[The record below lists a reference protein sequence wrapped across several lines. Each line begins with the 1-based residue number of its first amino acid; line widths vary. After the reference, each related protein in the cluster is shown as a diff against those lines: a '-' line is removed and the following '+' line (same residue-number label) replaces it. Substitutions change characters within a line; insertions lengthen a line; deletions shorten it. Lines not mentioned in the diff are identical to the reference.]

1 MRVRIRG
8 VIYDT
13 VREAADANNVSTAA
27 VYTAIRIGDPD
38 KIGTRGR
45 RNLTEE
51 TREALAALAAYRSN
65 KPITIAGVWFPSRKE
80 LGRVVNMTQKGLRE
94 AINGSQA
101 SRDRLEERVRK
112 ATAIF

>member
-8 VIYDT
+8 IIYDT
-13 VREAADANNVSTAA
+13 VQEAADANNVSTAA

-38 KIGTRGR
+38 KIGSRGR
-45 RNLTEE
+45 RHLSDE
-51 TREALAALAAYRSN
+51 TRALLASSSN

>member
-13 VREAADANNVSTAA
+13 VREAAAAHNVSIHA
-27 VYTAIRIGDPD
+27 VYTAIRVGDPD
-38 KIGTRGR
+38 KIGTRSR
-45 RNLTEE
+45 REK
-51 TREALAALAAYRSN
+51 RPASQKQMQAAAKRG
-65 KPITIAGVWFPSRKE
+65 KPICVAGVYFSSRKE